1 MSLNFDRPMK
11 SNNHPPLSRRSLL
24 KVAGGGFFVLLA
36 VDGPAFD
43 QESGGPKP
51 HRERN
56 NDLPTD
62 VAAWIHIDVKG
73 DVTVFTGKTEVGQ
86 NIRTSLTQA
95 IADELRM
102 QPDSIRLVMADTAL
116 TPYDF
121 GTVGSRT
128 TPSMAPQLRKMAATA
143 REQLIAAAA
152 LNWNTSR
159 DNIVLSNGFVTEKTS
174 ARKQGFGSLAASV
187 DWVHVIGSDD
197 CLTPPDQWQSSG
209 KNLAKINGTE
219 LVIGKHRYTSDLKR
233 PGMLYGQIL
242 RPPALN
248 ATLQALDSSEA
259 SRMSGV
265 TVLRDGD
272 FVGVAAPDEFV
283 AGKALALLKPTWRTQ
298 KQISS
303 SELFEYLK
311 ANPAEVDPS
320 RKVHP
325 VSAGEDATITGDKR
339 LQTTYTIAY
348 IAHVPLEP
356 RAAVAEWN
364 GSKLTV
370 WAGTQRPFGVRSELS
385 EALKMPE
392 ADVRVIVP
400 DTGSAYGG
408 KHTGEHAL
416 EAAKLAKAAGR
427 SVKLVWTREEEFMWA
442 YFRPAGVIDIQS
454 AVANDGSITSWDFVN
469 YNSGPSGLQSPYNS
483 GHSNIRFQPTKY
495 PLRQGSY
502 RGLAGTANHFA
513 RESHIDEL
521 AATVGMDPLAFR
533 LKNLKDDRVRAVLT
547 AAAARFGW
555 QKFSRIASRG
565 YGLACGMEKGSYF
578 ACCAEISVSPEKQ
591 IKVERVTEAFECG
604 TVINPEHLKN
614 QVEGAIVM
622 GIGGA
627 LFEAIEFADGHL
639 SNGHL
644 AKYRVP
650 RFSDVPAIDVVLVE
664 RKDLPPVGAGETP
677 IMGIAAA
684 IGNAVFQAS
693 GIRVRSMP
701 IEPAFK
707 TAST

>member
-1 MSLNFDRPMK
+1 MMIL
-11 SNNHPPLSRRSLL
+11 RRKLTRRGLL
-24 KVAGGGFFVLLA
+24 KTAGGGFFVLLA
-36 VDGPAFD
+36 LDRPAFE

-56 NDLPTD
+56 QDLPTN
-62 VAAWIHIDVKG
+62 VAAWIHIDEKG
-73 DVTVFTGKTEVGQ
+73 KVTVFTGKTEVGQ

-95 IADELRM
+95 VADELRIE
-102 QPDSIRLVMADTAL
+102 PDSIRLVMGDTAL

-143 REQLIAAAA
+143 REQLITTAA
-152 LNWNTSR
+152 LNWKTSR
-159 DNIVLSNGFVTEKTS
+159 DNVVLSNGFVTDKTS
-174 ARKQGFGSLAASV
+174 ARRESFGTIAASV
-187 DWVHVIGSDD
+187 GWVHVIGSDD
-197 CLTPPDQWQSSG
+197 CLTPRDQWQSSG
-209 KNLAKINGTE
+209 KNLTKVNGTE
-219 LVIGKHRYTSDLKR
+219 LVTGKHRYTSDLKR
-233 PGMLYGQIL
+233 PGMLYGRIL

-248 ATLQALDSSEA
+248 ATLQTLDSSEA

-265 TVLRDGD
+265 TVLRDGN
-272 FVGVAAPDEFV
+272 FIGVAALDEFV
-283 AGKALALLKPTWRTQ
+283 AGKAMAALKPTWQTQ

-311 ANPAEVDPS
+311 ANPAETDPS

-325 VSAGEDATITGDKR
+325 VDAGKDATITGDKR
-339 LQTTYTIAY
+339 LQSTYTVAY

-364 GSKLTV
+364 GSNLTV

-385 EALKMPE
+385 EALKISE
-392 ADVRVIVP
+392 RDVRVIVP

-427 SVKLVWTREEEFMWA
+427 PVKLVWTREEEFMWA

-454 AVANDGSITSWDFVN
+454 AAAKDGSITSWDFVN

-483 GHSNIRFQPTKY
+483 AHSNIRFQPTKY

-533 LKNLKDDRVRAVLT
+533 LKNLKDERVRAVLT
-547 AAAARFGW
+547 AAAAQFGW
-555 QKFSRIASRG
+555 ENTSRIAGRG
-565 YGLACGMEKGSYF
+565 YGLACGLEKGSYF
-578 ACCAEISVSPEKQ
+578 ACCAEISINPAKQ

-622 GIGGA
+622 GMGGA
-627 LFEAIEFADGHL
+627 LFEAIDFADGHI
-639 SNGHL
+639 SNGRL

-650 RFSDVPAIDVVLVE
+650 RFGDVPAIDVVLVE
-664 RKDLPPVGAGETP
+664 RKDLPPAGAGETP

-693 GIRVRSMP
+693 GVRVRSMP
-701 IEPAFK
+701 IGPAFK
-707 TAST
+707 AASV

>member
-1 MSLNFDRPMK
+1 MIILRQK
-11 SNNHPPLSRRSLL
+11 LTRRSIL
-24 KVAGGGFFVLLA
+24 KAAGGGFFVLLA
-36 VDGPAFD
+36 LDEPAFE
-43 QESGGPKP
+43 QESGGPKSR
-51 HRERN
+51 REHN
-56 NDLPTD
+56 NDLPTN
-62 VAAWIHIDVKG
+62 VAAWIQINAKG
-73 DVTVFTGKTEVGQ
+73 GVTVFTGKTEVGQ

-95 IADELRM
+95 VADELRID
-102 QPDSIRLVMADTAL
+102 PNSIRLVMADTAL

-143 REQLIAAAA
+143 REQIITTAA
-152 LNWNTSR
+152 LRWKTSR
-159 DNIVLSNGFVTEKTS
+159 DKVVVSKGFVTDKTS
-174 ARKQGFGSLAASV
+174 SRQESFGTIAASV
-187 DWVHVIGSDD
+187 DWIHVLGSDD

-209 KNLAKINGTE
+209 KNLAKVNGTE
-219 LVIGKHRYTSDLKR
+219 LVTGKHRYTSDLKR
-233 PGMLYGQIL
+233 PGMLYGRIL

-248 ATLQALDSSEA
+248 ATLQNLDTSEA

-272 FVGVAAPDEFV
+272 LIGVAAPDEFV
-283 AGKALALLKPTWRTQ
+283 AAKAIAALKPAWQTQ

-303 SELFEYLK
+303 PELFEYLK
-311 ANPAEVDPS
+311 TNPAEADPS

-325 VSAGEDATITGDKR
+325 VNTGEDAAITGDKQ
-339 LQTTYTIAY
+339 LQSSYTIAY

-356 RAAVAEWN
+356 RSAVAEWN

-392 ADVRVIVP
+392 GDVRVIVP

-427 SVKLVWTREEEFMWA
+427 PVKLMWTREEEFMWA
-442 YFRPAGVIDIQS
+442 YFRPAGVIDIRS
-454 AVANDGSITSWDFVN
+454 AVAKDGSITSWDFVN

-483 GHSNIRFQPTKY
+483 AHANIRFQPTKY

-513 RESHIDEL
+513 RESHIDEM
-521 AATVGMDPLAFR
+521 AVAIGMDPLAFR
-533 LKNLKDDRVRAVLT
+533 LKNLKDERVRAVLT
-547 AAAARFGW
+547 SAASRFGW
-555 QKFSRIASRG
+555 QNANRTAGRG
-565 YGLACGMEKGSYF
+565 YGLACGLEKGSYF
-578 ACCAEISVSPEKQ
+578 ACCAEISLNPVKQ

-604 TVINPEHLKN
+604 TIINPEHLKN

-622 GIGGA
+622 GMGGA
-627 LFEAIEFADGHL
+627 LFEAIEFTDGQI
-639 SNGHL
+639 SNGRL

-650 RFSDVPAIDVVLVE
+650 RFSDVPAIEVVLVE

-707 TAST
+707 TASV